1 MKTSLN
7 DIRAIEK
14 YFDGSLS
21 HDELLKFFTKM
32 SSDQGFRNILNLH
45 QCALAILRMYHRKKL
60 KIMLEKVHHKM
71 VTNPLNVTLAKEIKN
86 LFPQ

>member
-1 MKTSLN
+1 
-7 DIRAIEK
+7 
-14 YFDGSLS
+14 
-21 HDELLKFFTKM
+21 
-32 SSDQGFRNILNLH
+32 
-45 QCALAILRMYHRKKL
+45 MYHRKKL